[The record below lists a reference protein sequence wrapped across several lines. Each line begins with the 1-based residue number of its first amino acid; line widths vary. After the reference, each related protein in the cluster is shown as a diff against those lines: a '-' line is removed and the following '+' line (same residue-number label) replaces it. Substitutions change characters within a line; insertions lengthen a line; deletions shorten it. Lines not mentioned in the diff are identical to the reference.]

1 MTAYGAVLLAALILG
16 WWIARRRAEIDPIH
30 VDRMT
35 PLLVA
40 SGLLGAWLLG
50 WIGGGLGGNRALFGA
65 LLMGVGSGIA
75 YGLGHRLVLGHL
87 GDTFAPSMALATAIG
102 RVGCF
107 FAGCCVGTP
116 TALPWAHD
124 GRHPAQLYESLGALL
139 VLGLVLVAHRRRR
152 VPGEAFLAFG
162 VGYGVLRFALEFL
175 RANHAPVA
183 GGLTLHQWIALA
195 AVATCAPLFAL
206 RRRLYGAAS
215 SRPSTIRRRS
225 ESPGLTG

>member
-1 MTAYGAVLLAALILG
+1 MTAYGAFLLAALVAA
-16 WWIARRRAEIDPIH
+16 WWLARRRAEIDPVH

-50 WIGGGLGGNRALFGA
+50 RIGGGPGGNRALFGA
-65 LLMGVGSGIA
+65 LLVGVGAGIA
-75 YGLGHRLVLGHL
+75 YSLARRLTLGRV
-87 GDTFAPSMALATAIG
+87 GDTFAPSLALGTAVG

-107 FAGCCVGTP
+107 FSGCCVGTP

-124 GRHPAQLYESLGALL
+124 GRHPAQLYESLGALM

-162 VGYGVLRFALEFL
+162 VGYGVLRFGLEFV
-175 RANHAPVA
+175 RANHVPAA

-195 AVATCAPLFAL
+195 AVATCAALFVV

-215 SRPSTIRRRS
+215 SRSSTIRRSS
-225 ESPGLTG
+225 ESPGLVG